1 MTSKMLQSLFTTLQ
15 SFFSHPEFLVPTLW
29 VTFGCTLAWYL
40 LAAKRCQ
47 AISTQELNLLWQ
59 THKQFDHCTATEF
72 EPIMKGKKIVGYK
85 CECGHKHL
93 QERPIINFG
102 A

>member
-1 MTSKMLQSLFTTLQ
+1 MLSMLQ

-29 VTFGCTLAWYL
+29 VAFGCTLAWYL

-47 AISTQELNLLWQ
+47 AINTQEINLLWKS
-59 THKQFDHCTATEF
+59 HKQFNHCAANEF
-72 EPIMKGKKIVGYK
+72 EPIMKGKKIVGYM
-85 CECGHKHL
+85 CECGHKHM

>member
-1 MTSKMLQSLFTTLQ
+1 MLSFLQ
-15 SFFSHPEFLVPTLW
+15 SFFSHPEFLAPTLW

-40 LAAKRCQ
+40 LSAKRCQ
-47 AISTQELNLLWQ
+47 AIDTQELYLLWK
-59 THKQFDHCTATEF
+59 THKQFDQCTANKF
-72 EPIMKGKKIVGYK
+72 EPIMKGKKVVGYI

-102 A
+102 S

>member
-1 MTSKMLQSLFTTLQ
+1 MLAILQ

-40 LAAKRCQ
+40 LSAKRFHEID
-47 AISTQELNLLWQ
+47 AQELKLLWES
-59 THKQFDHCTATEF
+59 HKQFDHCTANEF
-72 EPIMKGKKIVGYK
+72 EPIRKGKRIVGYV

>member
-1 MTSKMLQSLFTTLQ
+1 MLSILQ
-15 SFFSHPEFLVPTLW
+15 SFFSHPEFLAPTLW

-40 LAAKRCQ
+40 LSAKRYH
-47 AISTQELNLLWQ
+47 AIDTQELYLLWE
-59 THKQFDHCTATEF
+59 THKQFNHCTANEF